1 MSLIRR
7 NRLKN
12 KVYTLFCAGLIIFG
26 AQALA
31 ADPLSPPLPLEL
43 WGLKFKQATVVFSAF
58 AALLIFIA
66 CFIWS
71 RGLSK
76 ENPGKAQILLEKII
90 AAFDDLVESGFGTR
104 RRGRIYLPALATLF
118 LFIWTSN
125 MMGLIP
131 TPAFHIGGEE
141 FADYNNNGLYDPGE
155 PYTDSNGNG
164 VHDTGFYIPEPE
176 EPTSNVSTTLSLALL
191 FVLLLGHGSAI
202 KYNGISGYIKDYFSP
217 GGFIGIAMFPLN
229 VVGKVAEVVSISFRL
244 FGNIF
249 GGAVIISV
257 VSGLVYYL
265 VLPPF
270 LYGYFSV
277 FVGTVQAF
285 VYTML
290 ALTYISAGAAED
302 PEEEL
307 NAING

>member
-1 MSLIRR
+1 MR
-7 NRLKN
+7 N
-12 KVYTLFCAGLIIFG
+12 KVYTILCIGMIVFG
-26 AQALA
+26 AEALA
-31 ADPLSPPLPLEL
+31 GDPLSPPLPLEL
-43 WGLKFKQATVVFSAF
+43 WGLKFKQATVVFSAL
-58 AALLIFIA
+58 AAVLVFIA
-66 CFIWS
+66 CYIWS

-76 ENPGKAQILLEKII
+76 ENPGKAQMLLEKII
-90 AAFDDLVESGFGTR
+90 TAFDDLVESGFGTKK
-104 RRGRIYLPALATLF
+104 RGRVYLAALATLF

-141 FADYNNNGLYDPGE
+141 FTDYNSNGLYDPGE
-155 PYTDSNGNG
+155 PYTDTNGNG
-164 VHDTGFYIPEPE
+164 AHDSGFYIPEPE

-191 FVLLLGHGSAI
+191 FVLLVGHGSAI
-202 KYNGISGYIKDYFSP
+202 KYNGVKGYVLDYFSP
-217 GGFIGIAMFPLN
+217 GGVIGIAMFPLN
-229 VVGKVAEVVSISFRL
+229 LVGKVAEVVSISFRL

-257 VSGLVYYL
+257 VSGLVYY
-265 VLPPF
+265 VILPPF

-290 ALTYISAGAAED
+290 ALTYISSGAAEE

-307 NAING
+307 EALNAQS

>member
-1 MSLIRR
+1 MRR
-7 NRLKN
+7 NRLKY
-12 KVYTLFCAGLIIFG
+12 KVYAVLCMVLVVFG
-26 AQALA
+26 ADAFA
-31 ADPLSPPLPLEL
+31 ADPLTPPLPLEL
-43 WGLKFKQATVVFSAF
+43 WGLKFKQATVVYSAV
-58 AALLIFIA
+58 AAFLIFVA
-66 CFIWS
+66 CFVWS
-71 RGLSK
+71 RGISK
-76 ENPGKAQILLEKII
+76 ENPTKAQMLLEKII
-90 AAFDDLVESGFGTR
+90 AAFDELVESGFGTK

-141 FADYNNNGLYDPGE
+141 FTDYNSNGLYNPGE
-155 PYTDSNGNG
+155 PFVDSNGNG
-164 VHDTGFYIPEPE
+164 VHDTGFYVPEPE
-176 EPTSNVSTTLSLALL
+176 EPTSNVSATLALAFL
-191 FVLLLGHGSAI
+191 FVLILGHGSSI
-202 KYNGISGYIKDYFSP
+202 KYNGIRGYIADYFSP
-217 GGFIGIAMFPLN
+217 GGFIGYAMFPLN
-229 VVGKVAEVVSISFRL
+229 FVGKIAEVVSISFRL

-257 VSGLVYYL
+257 VSGLVYYV

-290 ALTYISAGAAED
+290 ALTYISSGAAED
-302 PEEEL
+302 PEAEL
-307 NAING
+307 EALNS